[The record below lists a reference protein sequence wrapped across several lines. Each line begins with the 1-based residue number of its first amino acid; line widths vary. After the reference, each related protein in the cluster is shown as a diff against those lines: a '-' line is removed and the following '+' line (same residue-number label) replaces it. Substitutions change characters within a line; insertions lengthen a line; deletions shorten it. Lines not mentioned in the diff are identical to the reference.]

1 MSFFLFTSKK
11 IRVRIS
17 ENPKTTGARGSEEK
31 IMKKTLFALLFVLVA
46 ALGTVA
52 SATSGAS
59 CCGGSCC
66 GEPTCCAK

>member
-1 MSFFLFTSKK
+1 
-11 IRVRIS
+11 
-17 ENPKTTGARGSEEK
+17 
-31 IMKKTLFALLFVLVA
+31 MKKTLFALLLVLVA

-52 SATSGAS
+52 SAKSSDS

>member
-1 MSFFLFTSKK
+1 
-11 IRVRIS
+11 
-17 ENPKTTGARGSEEK
+17 
-31 IMKKTLFALLFVLVA
+31 MKKTLFALLFVLVA

-52 SATSGAS
+52 SATSSAS

>member
-1 MSFFLFTSKK
+1 
-11 IRVRIS
+11 
-17 ENPKTTGARGSEEK
+17 
-31 IMKKTLFALLFVLVA
+31 MKKTMFALLFVLVA

-66 GEPTCCAK
+66 GDPTCPAK